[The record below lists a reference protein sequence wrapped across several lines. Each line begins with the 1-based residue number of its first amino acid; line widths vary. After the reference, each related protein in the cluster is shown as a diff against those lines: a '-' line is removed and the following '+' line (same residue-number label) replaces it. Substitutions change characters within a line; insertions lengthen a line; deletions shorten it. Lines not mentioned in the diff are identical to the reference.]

1 MAWRDHLRAH
11 LNSAGIGMVRRANG
25 YGLATWLSRR
35 GHRRKEM
42 HMSANADKAKGH
54 IKEAVG
60 DLTDDKDL
68 EREGK
73 VDELAGKAK
82 EAVDTA
88 KDKLTGKD

>member
-1 MAWRDHLRAH
+1 
-11 LNSAGIGMVRRANG
+11 
-25 YGLATWLSRR
+25 
-35 GHRRKEM
+35 
-42 HMSANADKAKGH
+42 MSANADKAKGH

-73 VDELAGKAK
+73 VDKLAGKAK